1 MKVRTIGIDL
11 GKTSFHLIGMDE
23 RGNVVLRR
31 RFSRTQ
37 LITHISKLDTCL
49 IGMEACSGSN
59 ILGRTLRA
67 QGHTVR
73 LIPAQFVRP
82 FVKSNKNDYN
92 DAEAIAEAVQKPNM
106 RFVPIKTEDQL
117 DLQAIHRTRERF
129 VTQRTRVINQIRACL
144 LERGIVQRTGR
155 LYLQRQMASILE
167 DGEQRLSGLVRRLLD
182 ILWQEWKHLDVQIAE
197 LQRQIE
203 TIAQQ
208 DEACQRLMEIPGI
221 GPLASTLMVAAVG
234 NGSAFRRGRD
244 FSAWL
249 SIVPAQ
255 ATTGGKPRL
264 LGISKRGNKYL
275 RQLFV
280 HGARSC
286 KTHMNREKHPFGEWV
301 TALEKRS
308 HSMLSPLLWRTKL
321 RGSPGRCW
329 PRESA
334 IMPMFQSCKQR
345 EPIHLWRKV
354 SFLLVFS
361 VTRRSFCQ
369 QKRKIVDVFRLPPKS
384 A

>member
-11 GKTSFHLIGMDE
+11 GKRSFYLIAMDE

-92 DAEAIAEAVQKPNM
+92 VAEAIAEAVQKPNM
-106 RFVPIKTEDQL
+106 RFVAIKTEDQL

-129 VTQRTRVINQIRACL
+129 VTPHTRVINQIRAYL
-144 LERGIVQRTGR
+144 LERGIVLRTGR

-182 ILWQEWKHLDVQIAE
+182 VLWQEWKHLDVQIAE
-197 LQRQIE
+197 LQQQIE
-203 TIAQQ
+203 IIAQH

-221 GPLASTLMVAAVG
+221 GPLASTLMVAACGEWIGFSQRTGLLRVAGHRSGAG
-234 NGSAFRRGRD
+234 NYRRQAPSAGYQQARQQIPPSAFC
-244 FSAWL
+244 AW
-249 SIVPAQ
+249 SS
-255 ATTGGKPRL
+255 L
-264 LGISKRGNKYL
+264 L
-275 RQLFV
+275 
-280 HGARSC
+280 
-286 KTHMNREKHPFGEWV
+286 
-301 TALEKRS
+301 
-308 HSMLSPLLWRTKL
+308 
-321 RGSPGRCW
+321 
-329 PRESA
+329 
-334 IMPMFQSCKQR
+334 
-345 EPIHLWRKV
+345 
-354 SFLLVFS
+354 
-361 VTRRSFCQ
+361 
-369 QKRKIVDVFRLPPKS
+369 
-384 A
+384 

>member
-1 MKVRTIGIDL
+1 MKLRTIGIDL
-11 GKTSFHLIGMDE
+11 GKTTFHLIGMDE
-23 RGNVVLRR
+23 RGNVLLRR

-37 LITHISKLDTCL
+37 LITYISKLDTCL

-129 VTQRTRVINQIRACL
+129 VTQRTRVTNQIRAYL
-144 LERGIVQRTGR
+144 LERGIVLRTGR

-182 ILWQEWKHLDVQIAE
+182 VLWQEWKHLDVQIAE
-197 LQRQIE
+197 LQQQIE
-203 TIAQQ
+203 TIAEQ

-234 NGSAFRRGRD
+234 NGSAFHRGRD

-249 SIVPAQ
+249 GIVPAQ
-255 ATTGGKPRL
+255 ASTGGKPRL

-308 HSMLSPLLWRTKL
+308 HSNVVSVALANKIARIAWSVLA
-321 RGSPGRCW
+321 RGERYRAHGPV
-329 PRESA
+329 A
-334 IMPMFQSCKQR
+334 Q
-345 EPIHLWRKV
+345 V
-354 SFLLVFS
+354 
-361 VTRRSFCQ
+361 
-369 QKRKIVDVFRLPPKS
+369 

>member
-1 MKVRTIGIDL
+1 MQVRTIGIDL

-37 LITHISKLDTCL
+37 LIGYASRLNACL

-67 QGHTVR
+67 QGHDVR

-117 DLQAIHRTRERF
+117 DIQSIHRTRERF
-129 VTQRTRVINQIRACL
+129 VTQRTRVINQIRSCL
-144 LERGIVQRTGR
+144 LERGIVLRTGR

-167 DGEQRLSGLVRRLLD
+167 DAEQRLSGLARRLLD
-182 ILWQEWKHLDVQIAE
+182 VLWREWRHLDLQIAE
-197 LQRQIE
+197 LHRQIE
-203 TIAQQ
+203 MIAQQ
-208 DEACQRLMEIPGI
+208 DETCRRLQEVPGI
-221 GPLASTLMVAAVG
+221 GPLAATLMVASVG

-249 SIVPAQ
+249 GIVPAQ

-286 KTHMNREKHPFGEWV
+286 KTHMDRKRHPFGEWV

-308 HSMLSPLLWRTKL
+308 HSNVVSVALANKIARIAWSVLAKGERYRAHVPLMH
-321 RGSPGRCW
+321 
-329 PRESA
+329 A
-334 IMPMFQSCKQR
+334 N
-345 EPIHLWRKV
+345 
-354 SFLLVFS
+354 
-361 VTRRSFCQ
+361 
-369 QKRKIVDVFRLPPKS
+369 
-384 A
+384 

>member
-1 MKVRTIGIDL
+1 MKVHTIGIDL
-11 GKTSFHLIGMDE
+11 GKTSFHVIGMDE
-23 RGNVVLRR
+23 RGNIVLRR
-31 RFSRTQ
+31 KFSRTQ
-37 LITHISKLDTCL
+37 MITYISKLEICL

-92 DAEAIAEAVQKPNM
+92 DAEAVAEAVQKPNM

-117 DLQAIHRTRERF
+117 DLQAIHRTREGF
-129 VTQRTRVINQIRACL
+129 VAQRTRVINQIRACL
-144 LERGIVQRTGR
+144 LERGIVLRTGR
-155 LYLQRQMASILE
+155 LYLQRQMASMLE
-167 DGEQRLSGLVRRLLD
+167 DGEHMLSGVARMLLEV
-182 ILWQEWKHLDVQIAE
+182 LWQEWKHLDTQISE
-197 LQRQIE
+197 LQQRIV

-208 DEACQRLMEIPGI
+208 DEACQRLLEIPGI
-221 GPLASTLMVAAVG
+221 GPLAATLVVAAVG

-244 FSAWL
+244 FAAWL
-249 SIVPAQ
+249 GIVPAQ

-286 KTHMNREKHPFGEWV
+286 KIHMDRGKHPFGEWV

-308 HSMLSPLLWRTKL
+308 HSNVVTVALANKIARIAWSVLAK
-321 RGSPGRCW
+321 G
-329 PRESA
+329 
-334 IMPMFQSCKQR
+334 QR
-345 EPIHLWRKV
+345 YRA
-354 SFLLVFS
+354 
-361 VTRRSFCQ
+361 
-369 QKRKIVDVFRLPPKS
+369 DVPTIQ
-384 A
+384 AA